1 MIRIC
6 KRKVH
11 ILLNAQ
17 CINLNYLIS
26 MYSIKYFGSN
36 ENLRKQTTGPKRGSG
51 LHATKVILRLK

>member
-1 MIRIC
+1 
-6 KRKVH
+6 
-11 ILLNAQ
+11 
-17 CINLNYLIS
+17 